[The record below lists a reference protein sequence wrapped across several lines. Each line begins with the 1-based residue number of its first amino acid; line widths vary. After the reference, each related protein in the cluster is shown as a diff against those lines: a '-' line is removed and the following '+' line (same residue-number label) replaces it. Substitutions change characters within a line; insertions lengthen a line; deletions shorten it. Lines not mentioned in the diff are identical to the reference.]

1 MRVSIVDNDARA
13 RSALRLL
20 LEQEPGL
27 AVDESS
33 DLKSLATQVREFKP
47 DLVLLDW
54 ELPGRAA
61 FALLLALSGFN
72 VLPDVI
78 VLSLRPESEQAALD
92 AGAIAFVC
100 KSDPPESLLAVLHS
114 LRRSKKNDS
123 EAFSLHNV

>member
-1 MRVSIVDNDARA
+1 MDERNGQMRVLIVDNDARV

-27 AVDESS
+27 TADESS
-33 DLKSLATQVREFKP
+33 DLESLATQVREFKP

-61 FALLLALSGFN
+61 FALLLALNGLN
-72 VLPDVI
+72 VPPDVI
-78 VLSLRPESEQAALD
+78 VLSPRPESERAALD

-100 KSDPPESLLAVLHS
+100 KSDPPEQLLAALHS
-114 LRRSKKNDS
+114 LRRK
-123 EAFSLHNV
+123 E